1 MAVCLTGSSCTG
13 EIKVVLTSKFHQPD
27 LSRDGVGDGQIPYV
41 VETEVKA
48 IEEAFK
54 DAGMSDVKFTYIIVS
69 KRINHRFFTGPQ
81 PDNPHSGTIVDDV
94 VTLPER

>member
-1 MAVCLTGSSCTG
+1 M
-13 EIKVVLTSKFHQPD
+13 
-27 LSRDGVGDGQIPYV
+27 
-41 VETEVKA
+41 A

-54 DAGMSDVKFTYIIVS
+54 SAGLSDVKFTYIIVS

-94 VTLPER
+94 VTLPERYF